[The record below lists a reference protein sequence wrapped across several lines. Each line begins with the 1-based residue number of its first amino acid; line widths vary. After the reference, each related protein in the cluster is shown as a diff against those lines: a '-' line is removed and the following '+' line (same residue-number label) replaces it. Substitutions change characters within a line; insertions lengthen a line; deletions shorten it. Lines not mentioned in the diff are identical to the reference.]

1 MSNRLLQGL
10 AVGVA
15 LLLVVA
21 GLLMSPV
28 FLQVR
33 YTELLREQ
41 RGLRAEARQL
51 SNRLA
56 VLDRGAKEMLSRA
69 NVEAVARE
77 RFGLEYLE
85 LPENVGE
92 AAR

>member
-33 YTELLREQ
+33 YTGLLREQ
-41 RGLRAEARQL
+41 RELRSEARQL

-56 VLDRGAKEMLSRA
+56 VLDRGAKETLSRA